1 MIVGVPKET
10 FPGEKRV
17 ALIPQNISNLTKTG
31 FEVLVESKAG
41 GSSGFSDSEYTDK
54 GAKITGNRKELFS
67 KADVILQVRGFGTNP
82 DKGKSDLV
90 LMKAG
95 QIVVGLHE
103 PLAAIDAIKILANR
117 KVTAFA
123 MELIPRIT
131 RAQSMDVLSSM
142 ATIAGYKSVMIA
154 AESLPKMFPMLMT
167 AAGTT
172 APAQVFVVGAGV
184 AGLQAIATAKRL
196 GSVVKAYDVR
206 PAVKEQI
213 ESLGAK
219 FVELPVDAKE
229 SEDSGGYAI
238 EMDESF
244 YKRQREMM
252 TKIVE
257 ESDVVITTAMIPGKK
272 APVLIAAGMVKKMH
286 HGSIIVDLAAE
297 SGGNCELTKSG
308 KTVVT
313 TGVTIIGPVN
323 IASTIPYHASQMYSK
338 NITTFLLHIIK
349 EGKLSDD
356 ADDEILTD
364 TMVTKDGTIVNK
376 LVKELAG
383 A

>member
-10 FPGEKRV
+10 FPDEKRV
-17 ALIPQNISNLTKTG
+17 AVVPQNIPFLTKAG
-31 FEVLVESKAG
+31 FEVLVESKVG
-41 GSSGFSDSEYTDK
+41 EGSGFSNSEFTGK
-54 GAKITGNRKELFS
+54 GAKIAKNRKELFS

-82 DKGKSDLV
+82 DKGKSDLL

-95 QIVVGLHE
+95 QIVIGLHE
-103 PLAAIDAIKILANR
+103 PLTATDVIKKLAAR
-117 KVTAFA
+117 KVIAFA

-142 ATIAGYKSVMIA
+142 ATIAGYKSVLIA
-154 AESLPKMFPMLMT
+154 ADSLPKMFPMLMT
-167 AAGTT
+167 AAGTI

-196 GSVVKAYDVR
+196 GAVVKAYDVR

-219 FVELPVDAKE
+219 FVEMTEEATE
-229 SEDSGGYAI
+229 SEDSGGYAK

-252 TKIVE
+252 SKILE
-257 ESDVVITTAMIPGKK
+257 ESDVVITTASIPGKQ
-272 APVLIAAGMVKKMH
+272 APLLITAGMIKKMH
-286 HGSIIVDLAAE
+286 LDSIIVDLAAE

-308 KTVVT
+308 KTVVKN
-313 TGVTIIGPVN
+313 GVNIIGPAN

-338 NITTFLLHIIK
+338 NITTFLLHIVK

-356 ADDEILTD
+356 DEDEILND
-364 TMVTKDGTIVNK
+364 TMVTKGGKVVKK
-376 LVKELAG
+376 LKK
-383 A
+383 

>member
-10 FPGEKRV
+10 FPDERRV
-17 ALIPQNISNLTKTG
+17 ALIPQNIPNLTKAG
-31 FEVLVESKAG
+31 FEVFVESEAG
-41 GSSGFSDSEYTDK
+41 EGSGFSDSEYTDK
-54 GAKITGNRKELFS
+54 GAKITGNRKELFA
-67 KADVILQVRGFGTNP
+67 KAGVILQVRGFGTNP
-82 DKGKSDLV
+82 DKGQSDLV
-90 LMKAG
+90 LMKAN

-103 PLAAIDAIKILANR
+103 PLSAIDAIKKLATR
-117 KVTAFA
+117 KVIAFA

-142 ATIAGYKSVMIA
+142 ATIAGYKSVLMA
-154 AESLPKMFPMLMT
+154 AESLPKIFPMLMT
-167 AAGTT
+167 AAGTV

-219 FVELPVDAKE
+219 FVEMSVEAKE
-229 SEDSGGYAI
+229 SEDRGGYAK
-238 EMDESF
+238 EMDQTF

-252 TKIVE
+252 SKIVT
-257 ESDVVITTAMIPGKK
+257 ESDVVITTAMIQGKK
-272 APVLIAAGMVKKMH
+272 APVLITASMVKEMH
-286 HGSIIVDLAAE
+286 KGSVIVDLAAE

-308 KTVVT
+308 KTVVKN
-313 TGVTIIGPVN
+313 GVTIIGPTN
-323 IASTIPYHASQMYSK
+323 ITSAIPYHASQMYSK

-349 EGKLSDD
+349 EGKLTDD

-364 TMVTKDGTIVNK
+364 TMVTKDGKVVHERI
-376 LVKELAG
+376 KELTG